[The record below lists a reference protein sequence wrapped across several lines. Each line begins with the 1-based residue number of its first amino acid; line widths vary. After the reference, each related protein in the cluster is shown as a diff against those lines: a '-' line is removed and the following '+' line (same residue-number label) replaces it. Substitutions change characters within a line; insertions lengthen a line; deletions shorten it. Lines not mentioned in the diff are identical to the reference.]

1 MDLLEW
7 SRSDIIAAASLLLA
21 VTIASVGLY
30 RYFRSG
36 PVLQIEIIPPRKNRR
51 NKKDSDRIITVA
63 VTNKGNRPA
72 NIWRLQLRT
81 LESRF
86 VFSKSVLNEAIFD
99 DATPWKPTAKVEP
112 HDSKTFDL
120 QFFSGWTKVS
130 APPEKIEVAV
140 FIRGREKPF
149 VAYSWG

>member
-7 SRSDIIAAASLLLA
+7 SRSDVIAAASLLLA
-21 VTIASVGLY
+21 VIIASVGLY

-51 NKKDSDRIITVA
+51 NEKDSDRIITVA
-63 VTNKGNRPA
+63 VTKRGNRPA

-81 LESRF
+81 VESRF

-112 HDSKTFDL
+112 HDSKTYDL
-120 QFFSGWTKVS
+120 QFFGGWTKVS
-130 APPEKIEVAV
+130 APSEKIEVAV
-140 FIRGREKPF
+140 FVRGREKPF